1 MKLFLLLVSCLA
13 PFAFGE
19 VPSSSKTT
27 ELLMAQ
33 AEAQAYREAWS
44 QLQRRDELLGLSA
57 LSGDVRDSH
66 DKVVRLSGELIRAEK
81 ALQALMSQAK
91 NLMASATAWAGETS
105 PVKKAAARAEFES
118 AKRTWEAQMVAGS
131 SPRALASGVTDAQI
145 VAVDPAQQSLV
156 LNLGS
161 RQGAREGMPFRIVR
175 GDQVIG
181 NCRLLE
187 VRELISAG
195 MTEKLTDG
203 IQPKVGDRV
212 SVLAQK

>member
-1 MKLFLLLVSCLA
+1 M
-13 PFAFGE
+13 PRH
-19 VPSSSKTT
+19 
-27 ELLMAQ
+27 
-33 AEAQAYREAWS
+33 EAQERHRGVGGGQVVARQPGALLEAH
-44 QLQRRDELLGLSA
+44 LRGRQRVL
-57 LSGDVRDSH
+57 
-66 DKVVRLSGELIRAEK
+66 AEK
-81 ALQALMSQAK
+81 ALQGLMSQAK
-91 NLMASATAWAGETS
+91 NVIASATAWAGETS